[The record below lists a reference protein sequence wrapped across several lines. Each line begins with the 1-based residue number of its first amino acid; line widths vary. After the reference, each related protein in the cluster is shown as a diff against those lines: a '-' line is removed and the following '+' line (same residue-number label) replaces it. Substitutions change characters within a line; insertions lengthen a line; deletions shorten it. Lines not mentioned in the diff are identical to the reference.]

1 MELGGLGGGD
11 GGPVAIFIKGHPHL
25 LGVHTKVFRDYMVRP
40 KSLQND
46 PGGRTGGVED
56 GLWAA

>member
-1 MELGGLGGGD
+1 MVGGGD

-46 PGGRTGGVED
+46 PRGRTGGVED
-56 GLWAA
+56 GLWAD